1 MQFMAGCF
9 LPCANQF
16 HFIQVIDFEKWI
28 GSYSLPQHL
37 KFKTANL
44 VWRWGE
50 AWLGGGGTWLGLGG
64 GALLGVGVDGGERG
78 FFLYQ

>member
-1 MQFMAGCF
+1 MQFMSGCF
-9 LPCANQF
+9 LLCANHDQF

-28 GSYSLPQHL
+28 GSCCLPQHL

-44 VWRWGE
+44 VWQWEE

-64 GALLGVGVDGGERG
+64 ASLDGGERG
-78 FFLYQ
+78 VFLYR